1 MPGLRVELSGEPFQR
16 DRRGEVGVHGKG
28 QFLGGFEGLLGFLWF
43 LAVIENIGLGDQ
55 PRKILWK
62 IDGGG
67 DGLGEVAKEK
77 PTLCDECF
85 VEVFGFAEAFGCF
98 WSFFENA
105 FEELKFF
112 DGGFGRACLGFFF
125 GGLL

>member
-1 MPGLRVELSGEPFQR
+1 
-16 DRRGEVGVHGKG
+16 
-28 QFLGGFEGLLGFLWF
+28 
-43 LAVIENIGLGDQ
+43 
-55 PRKILWK
+55 LWK
-62 IDGGG
+62 IAGGG
-67 DGLGEVAKEK
+67 DGLREVAKEK

-85 VEVFGFAEAFGCF
+85 VEFFGFAEAFGCF

-125 GGLL
+125 EVSAVFLESMGGVAGAGDLTGSALRTSSVGLGTGAF